1 MKASELIK
9 ELQSLIKEYG
19 DLEVYA
25 CSNKDKTCGLIEST
39 IQISNMIQVVFE
51 DYYEYENED

>member
-19 DLEVYA
+19 DLKVYA
-25 CSNKDKTCGLIEST
+25 CSNEDKTCGLIEST

>member
-19 DLEVYA
+19 DLKVYA
-25 CSNKDKTCGLIEST
+25 CSNEDKTCGLIEST
-39 IQISNMIQVVFE
+39 IQISNMI
-51 DYYEYENED
+51 